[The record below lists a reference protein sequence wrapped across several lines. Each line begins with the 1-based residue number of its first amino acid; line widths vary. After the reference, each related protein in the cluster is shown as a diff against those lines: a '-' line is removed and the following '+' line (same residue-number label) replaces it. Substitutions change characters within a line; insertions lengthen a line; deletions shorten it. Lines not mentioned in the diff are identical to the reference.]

1 MSCLHRFSLRHPA
14 VVTCGSTP
22 NHRALEHAE
31 ALHGG
36 TTALTTRKRSTR
48 TLLDFVSQVRGDW
61 VDFERNYQF
70 IDIGSGAHIGLGL
83 PGTTW
88 RAEVKAKEGTNNN
101 PELPLVIFL
110 VGRLLQPMEVVPR
123 LPVPSTEDLTADL
136 RSLHLL
142 PKGYVRGTTG
152 LTAEGWSCSA
162 ASACDVA
169 RTWR

>member
-1 MSCLHRFSLRHPA
+1 M
-14 VVTCGSTP
+14 TG
-22 NHRALEHAE
+22 
-31 ALHGG
+31 
-36 TTALTTRKRSTR
+36 
-48 TLLDFVSQVRGDW
+48 W
-61 VDFERNYQF
+61 VDLVCNYQF

-110 VGRLLQPMEVVPR
+110 VGRLIQPMEVVPR
-123 LPVPSTEDLTADL
+123 LPVPSTEDWTADL
-136 RSLHLL
+136 QSLHLL